1 MNARDLK
8 RYLPL
13 AAGLLLTAYCWAELL
28 YRIHLYQR
36 YGSQPFLNH
45 VADDYFGKMYV
56 AAASAAIMLV
66 VGLVLSIKPRNVP
79 GIMTHTLA
87 AVLALTHMLA
97 LAYMNKHDM
106 LVTYAEF
113 ARNLGP

>member
-1 MNARDLK
+1 MHPKNLK
-8 RYLPL
+8 QFLPL
-13 AAGLLLTAYCWAELL
+13 AAGLLLTTCCWAELL

-45 VADDYFGKMYV
+45 VADDYFGKMHA

-66 VGLVLSIKPRNVP
+66 VGLVFSIKSRSVP
-79 GIMTHTLA
+79 KIMAHTLA
-87 AVLALTHMLA
+87 AALALTHMLA

-106 LVTYAEF
+106 LVTYGEF